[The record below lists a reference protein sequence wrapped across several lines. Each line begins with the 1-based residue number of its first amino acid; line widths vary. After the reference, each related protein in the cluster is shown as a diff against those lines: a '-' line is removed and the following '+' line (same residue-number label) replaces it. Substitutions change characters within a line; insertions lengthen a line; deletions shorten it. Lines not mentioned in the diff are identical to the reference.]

1 MPRIRKI
8 VKKKKRNE
16 AKEALAKV
24 SGGEELEIASKILS
38 ELRKRN
44 IRSGQRI
51 GDHVLGCAAPRGVA
65 REGQRLAAHVQ
76 AGDLYGSD
84 RDEHVARGS

>member
-44 IRSGQRI
+44 II
-51 GDHVLGCAAPRGVA
+51 KKT
-65 REGQRLAAHVQ
+65 
-76 AGDLYGSD
+76 
-84 RDEHVARGS
+84 